1 MLLCAAALL
10 SSLLCVPPATA
21 QTNVVLPAVASDHP
35 ATAAALLD
43 SCLNSL
49 PREHLE
55 LTGAITVRR
64 QRGIIL
70 QEQPYRLA
78 LDWGT
83 TPPRVRCDLLDDK
96 GSTAQRFTIT
106 RRDDRA
112 EIELRSGPTLTIQKA
127 PALSAKIANT
137 DLTWTDLTLDFL
149 WWHNARLDGADT
161 IKGRACDVVV
171 VTPPNPT
178 ADSSGMRLW
187 IDREARFLMQAEQL
201 DATGKATRRMWV
213 RSVKKFNNR
222 WLIQEL
228 EIETFGSNVRSRL
241 RVDDVLT
248 ENGTSLP
255 AATAPFVTGDPTTP

>member
-1 MLLCAAALL
+1 MMLLAVALL
-10 SSLLCVPPATA
+10 SFVTCASPATA
-21 QTNVVLPAVASDHP
+21 QTDTVQQAATLDHP
-35 ATAAALLD
+35 TTATALLD
-43 SCLNSL
+43 SCMNSL

-78 LDWGT
+78 LDWGAM
-83 TPPRVRCDLLDDK
+83 PPRVRCDLLDDK
-96 GSTAQRFTIT
+96 GNTAQRFTIT
-106 RRDDRA
+106 RRSDRA
-112 EIELRSGPTLTIQKA
+112 EIELHSGPTLTTQKA
-127 PALSAKIANT
+127 PALSDKIANT

-178 ADSSGMRLW
+178 ADNSGMRLW

-201 DATGKATRRMWV
+201 DSTGKSTRRMWV

-255 AATAPFVTGDPTTP
+255 AATAPSVTSDPTTP